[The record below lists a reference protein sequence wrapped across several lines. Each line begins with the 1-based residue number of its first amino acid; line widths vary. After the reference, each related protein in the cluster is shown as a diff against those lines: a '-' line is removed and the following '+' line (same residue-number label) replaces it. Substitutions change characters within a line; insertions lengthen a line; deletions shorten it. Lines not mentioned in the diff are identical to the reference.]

1 MHYKKF
7 KPNKALEDF
16 VECYFVWEGIARKPL
31 EFESPPSALCALV
44 FNYADAYEISNYKYE
59 KSVVPKSFVGGQAL
73 KNYSLHLY
81 GRIGMVGAALRPT
94 ALFNFYNIPM
104 YGFTGERIAFSKIEA
119 EFANVINQK
128 IENAESAQ
136 ERVAIIE
143 NYFLE
148 RLPSTDFA
156 TKEIIKAAN
165 EIYEKKGQLNILG
178 LMEKVP
184 MSRRT
189 IERKFLNEVGVSPKI
204 YAKIRRFGNT
214 CSLMAGK
221 RDVDLMDVLHE
232 GGYYDQSHF
241 IKDFKY
247 FSGRTPKMY
256 VKTNVELAN
265 YVDQVGIVER
275 RLQDGN

>member
-178 LMEKVP
+178 LMEKCP
-184 MSRRT
+184 
-189 IERKFLNEVGVSPKI
+189 
-204 YAKIRRFGNT
+204 
-214 CSLMAGK
+214 
-221 RDVDLMDVLHE
+221 
-232 GGYYDQSHF
+232 
-241 IKDFKY
+241 
-247 FSGRTPKMY
+247 
-256 VKTNVELAN
+256 
-265 YVDQVGIVER
+265 
-275 RLQDGN
+275 